1 MECACQP
8 VPFLVS
14 GSGRPWPGLLSL
26 RDLLFL
32 AALRLPL
39 AGEASGSGLLV
50 FSESIVFV
58 LILFLFCP
66 NVFAVVTFITRVWGK
81 PPAKF

>member
-1 MECACQP
+1 
-8 VPFLVS
+8 
-14 GSGRPWPGLLSL
+14 
-26 RDLLFL
+26 L